1 MPQVGIAITKMTTR
15 EANEIVEFIVYMVLM
30 LVIASILHVDSGL
43 NYLYSDPDNA
53 SGYAPNQTLNY

>member
-1 MPQVGIAITKMTTR
+1 MTTR